1 METGGGA
8 QVVFHKDM
16 MALTKQGAAQG
27 SGTHLGT
34 HPRLCPMAL
43 SWPTK
48 DPRASP
54 PANPHAA
61 HQAVAADTWGA
72 AAVPGG

>member
-1 METGGGA
+1 M
-8 QVVFHKDM
+8 VFHKDM

-48 DPRASP
+48 DPVHP
-54 PANPHAA
+54 PPQTRTQHIRPLRPMLGVWLPFPVNE
-61 HQAVAADTWGA
+61 
-72 AAVPGG
+72 